1 MKKNSRFLAGI
12 VAIILVCSMLFSCG
26 NGSKNTKKI
35 DKGDA
40 RIIAHRGLS
49 GIEVENTETAFVA
62 AGENSYYG
70 IEADVRKTADGKFVM
85 CHDADLERISGQKID
100 VESSTLA
107 QLQEIPLLNKDG
119 KKDESIHLTTL
130 ENYISIC
137 KEYNKQAILEL
148 KSVFTKDEIGE
159 IVEIIASLGYLDRV
173 TFISFNY
180 DNLLY
185 VREFSPDQSAM
196 YLFSKMTDEIVGMLI
211 RDRIDVAIKHTK
223 LTKSDLDRFHEAG
236 LKVNCWTVDN
246 KATAEKYAKWGVDYI
261 TTNIL
266 E

>member
-1 MKKNSRFLAGI
+1 MKKKARFLGVI
-12 VAIILVCSMLFSCG
+12 MAIILVCSMLFSCG
-26 NGSKNTKKI
+26 NGAKNTKKI

-49 GIEVENTETAFVA
+49 GIVVENTEAAFVA

-100 VESSTLA
+100 VEYSTLA
-107 QLQEIPLLNKDG
+107 ELHEIPLLNKNG
-119 KKDESIHLTTL
+119 KKDDAIRLTTL

-137 KEYNKQAILEL
+137 KEYDKQAILEL
-148 KSVFTKDEIGE
+148 KSVFNKDEIGE
-159 IVEIIASLGYLDRV
+159 IVEIIASLDYLDRV

-185 VREFSPDQSAM
+185 VRELSPDQSAM
-196 YLFSKMTDEIVGMLI
+196 YLFSKMTDEIVDMLI